1 MYDMESQVSLILET
15 GHVLTQIDSF
25 ASPLTSRAIA
35 LGVLTSPDIM
45 ADLFQARLSAAWP
58 AGLTIG
64 NCRPA
69 VLKRRLGS
77 RQVIAYS
84 LVLLD
89 QRGNQERRIE
99 VVGKR
104 YADGIEGARA
114 FRAMRLLW
122 ESGFGADSRL
132 RIPEPLGYFPDF
144 KLLVQEKVRG
154 ALMPTQIGRGNGST
168 HRYLT
173 MAARWVAKLH
183 SHDAIPG
190 AVSPPEDD
198 EISIRKFVGCVGECF
213 PRQAAPLEGIARAL
227 RHRRAFFKAPR
238 PTLVH
243 GDFHPENIFVTRNGA
258 TVIDFDQFCLSDP
271 ARDLGYILAQM
282 QATAYRQTGSFRAVA
297 GEIKAFLDEYFTSIA
312 PEEHDAWAARIAT
325 FAATSLLEGLYYIT
339 CVVKDDAFSGPLLYL
354 QEIHRLIG
362 VEHARAFVS

>member
-1 MYDMESQVSLILET
+1 MYDMESQVSLTQET

-35 LGVLTSPDIM
+35 LGVLTSPGIM
-45 ADLFQARLSAAWP
+45 ADLFQARLSATWP
-58 AGLTIG
+58 AGTTVG
-64 NCRPA
+64 NCRSA

-84 LVLLD
+84 LVLLN
-89 QRGNQERRIE
+89 QKGHQERRID

-114 FRAMRLLW
+114 FRTMRLLW
-122 ESGFGADSRL
+122 DSGFGAASRL

-154 ALMPTQIGRGNGST
+154 VLMPTQLGRGNGSAQR
-168 HRYLT
+168 HLT
-173 MAARWVAKLH
+173 MAARWIAKLH
-183 SHDAIPG
+183 SQEVIPDA
-190 AVSPPEDD
+190 ASSPDDD
-198 EISIRKFVGCVGECF
+198 EISISRFVGCVGERL
-213 PRQAAPLEGIARAL
+213 PRQAARLEGIARAL
-227 RHRRAFFKAPR
+227 RQRRAFFKSPL

-243 GDFHPENIFVTRNGA
+243 GDFHPENIFATRSGA

-271 ARDLGYILAQM
+271 ARDLGYFLAQM
-282 QATAYRQTGSFRAVA
+282 QATAYRQTGSFRAIA
-297 GEIKAFLDEYFTSIA
+297 GEIKTFLDEYFTNIA

-325 FAATSLLEGLYYIT
+325 YAAASFLEGLYYII
-339 CVVKDDAFSGPLLYL
+339 CVVKDDAFSGSMLYL
-354 QEIHRLIG
+354 QELQRLIG
-362 VEHARAFVS
+362 VERSRVFLS